1 MKRELIVCVALVV
14 VASACASSDSAAT
27 GALSVAREESVWRRD
42 VEVGLDGGVSTG
54 ESPGGDRDEIHEAFE
69 WLMIGRV
76 QCGRRPRDCVVDDL
90 AVPGSSVH
98 TSLTVVIDERVRY
111 GIYAS
116 GEGSHRYHIT
126 EVIQVD
132 DDRAEVRSCHTDD
145 VVLRIGGAGDRPSAV
160 YDESLVSHWSTW
172 SLQRDENGWR
182 WTDEIV
188 GTRSY
193 GKDVCHS

>member
-1 MKRELIVCVALVV
+1 MKRDLIVCVALAVS
-14 VASACASSDSAAT
+14 ATACASSDSTVT
-27 GALSVAREESVWRRD
+27 GTLPVAQSESVWHRD
-42 VEVGLDGGVSTG
+42 VDVAIDGGESTV
-54 ESPGGDRDEIHEAFE
+54 ESLGDDRDEIHEAFD

-90 AVPGSSVH
+90 AVPGSAVH

-116 GEGSHRYHIT
+116 GEGSHRYRVT
-126 EVIQVD
+126 DVIEVD
-132 DDRAEVRSCHTDD
+132 DDRAEVRACHTDD
-145 VVLRIGGAGDRPSAV
+145 VVLKIGGASDRPSAI

-172 SLQRDENGWR
+172 TLQRDENGWR

-188 GTRSY
+188 DARSY
-193 GKDVCHS
+193 GEDVCSW

>member
-1 MKRELIVCVALVV
+1 MKRDLIVCAALAVS
-14 VASACASSDSAAT
+14 ATACASSDSTVT
-27 GALSVAREESVWRRD
+27 GSLSESRVESVWRDD
-42 VEVGLDGGVSTG
+42 VEADLDGGVSTV
-54 ESPGGDRDEIHEAFE
+54 ESPGDERDEIQEAFE

-90 AVPGSSVH
+90 AVPGSAVH

-116 GEGSHRYHIT
+116 GEGSHRYRIA
-126 EVIQVD
+126 EVIEID
-132 DDRAEVRSCHTDD
+132 EDRAEVRSCHTDD
-145 VVLRIGGAGDRPSAV
+145 VVLKIGGSGDRPSAV

-172 SLQRDENGWR
+172 KLQRDENGWR

-188 GTRSY
+188 DSRAY
-193 GKDVCHS
+193 GEDVCSW

>member
-1 MKRELIVCVALVV
+1 MKRDLIVCAVLVTM
-14 VASACASSDSAAT
+14 ASACASSESTAT
-27 GALSVAREESVWRRD
+27 GTLSVAQPESVSHREVDVDRD
-42 VEVGLDGGVSTG
+42 DGVATV
-54 ESPGGDRDEIHEAFE
+54 ESPGGGRDEIHQAFE

-90 AVPGSSVH
+90 AVPGSTVH
-98 TSLTVVIDERVRY
+98 TSLTDVMNERVRH

-116 GEGSHRYHIT
+116 GQGSHRYRIT
-126 EVIQVD
+126 DVIEVD

-145 VVLRIGGAGDRPSAV
+145 VVLKIGGAGDRPSAV

-172 SLQRDENGWR
+172 TLQRDENGWR

-188 GTRSY
+188 DTRSY
-193 GKDVCHS
+193 GEDVCSW